1 VTCGHGH
8 HTSTIERLFDSAYHE
23 GVTSEGRRDDH
34 PGWERP
40 DGTKFWPAI
49 KPLNAAPVP
58 RSVPLRPQGSY
69 AVIVRLLWET
79 WEEMVPG
86 TAIRWTDG
94 RVLVTVKPPN
104 APSNVTELLCWLC
117 QEDVYRTLPRRPR
130 SVPTMGS
137 DVPPG

>member
-1 VTCGHGH
+1 MR
-8 HTSTIERLFDSAYHE
+8 SIRPYHE
-23 GVTSEGRRDDH
+23 GVTGEGRRDDH

-58 RSVPLRPQGSY
+58 RSVPVRPQGSY
-69 AVIVRLLWET
+69 AVIVRFLWET

-86 TAIRWTDG
+86 TAIRWADG

-104 APSNVTELLCWLC
+104 APSNVTELLCWLH

-130 SVPTMGS
+130 GVPTMGR
-137 DVPPG
+137 DMPRA